1 MKPIYTLHKL
11 PQGYVLTSDEEIKER
26 FEGYLLDDEG
36 FIRHGMSDIKA
47 LLSFNGKKVIAQNF
61 DFFSLSPEE
70 QKEIGWFDWREH
82 IGDLAIEDAQN
93 AGKLNSNWNNAQW
106 TIAFTSGF
114 EQGFQKA
121 QELLGGFTLD
131 DIRNALSESFK
142 ASQEGYSVSS
152 DEIIK
157 SLFQPK
163 SWEVEVEME
172 TLYLEED
179 SMNYTHEQDDVS
191 GSKDFPK
198 LTNGK
203 IKILRLIK

>member
-11 PQGYVLTSDEEIKER
+11 QQGYVLTSDEEIKER

-47 LLSFNGKKVIAQNF
+47 LLSFNGKKVIAQDF
-61 DFFSLSPEE
+61 DFSSLSPED
-70 QKEIGWFDWREH
+70 QKEIGWFDVEKISYDWLYDNEENMPK
-82 IGDLAIEDAQN
+82 GYPLKPMEY
-93 AGKLNSNWNNAQW
+93 
-106 TIAFTSGF
+106 GF
-114 EQGFQKA
+114 QQGFQKA
-121 QELLGGFTLD
+121 QELLVGFTLD

-142 ASQEGYSVSS
+142 ASQEGYNITS

-157 SLFQPK
+157 SLLQK
-163 SWEVEVEME
+163 SWEVEVEMDC
-172 TLYLEED
+172 TLVGLD
-179 SMNYTHEQDDVS
+179 LADDC
-191 GSKDFPK
+191 KPK